1 MSGTTATSNASSSS
15 APVIQD
21 KMDYPSLAEGHAEPT
36 VAHVKVVGLGVNV
49 YGLKEACEQQKPLT
63 MMIAAHGRMNSQK
76 NMKYFAQG
84 ILGEV
89 AKKDETHKKR
99 NLVVVTLDQ
108 RNHGERIV
116 DKTANLSFDQ
126 NPRHLIDMAAT
137 IRTSLIKKQRTCTAL
152 TCNLSEGGVHDIQLL
167 MDFLPAYLFP
177 HGELTVEEWVIT
189 GISLGGHV
197 TWKLLHD
204 DPRVQIGIPIIG
216 LPFESLPKYLGAR
229 ALNNG
234 LTWGPPTYPP
244 SLQRM
249 IEPFRDLTFEQ
260 KAYSGK
266 KILTMHGKEDKLVP
280 FGQGEG
286 DIKQIE
292 DWAEHGTEKGGI
304 CAIDVQDNVGHVCT
318 VQMLKKAAEWT
329 WRYALVDEEVG
340 ADSALKEFFGKGNL

>member
-1 MSGTTATSNASSSS
+1 MSGATATSNASSSS

-21 KMDYPSLAEGHAEPT
+21 KMDYPSLAEGHTEPS

-63 MMIAAHGRMNSQK
+63 MIIAAHGRMNSQK

-89 AKKDETHKKR
+89 AKKGETNKKR

-116 DKTANLSFDQ
+116 DKTANLSFGQ

-137 IRTSLIKKQRTCTAL
+137 IQ
-152 TCNLSEGGVHDIQLL
+152 GGVHDIQLL

-249 IEPFRDLTFEQ
+249 IEPFRDPAFEQ

-292 DWAEHGTEKGGI
+292 DWVEHGTEKGGI

-318 VQMLKKAAEWT
+318 IQMLKKAAEWT
-329 WRYALVDEEVG
+329 WRYALVDEEVEVEKRG
-340 ADSALKEFFGKGNL
+340 ALKECFGKGNL